1 MKEERRIPPIA
12 APPPGGA
19 AAEAALAGRLAAGS
33 AGAAAA
39 GAAAGGPTEARAPG
53 GTGTGATARPAS
65 EGAGTDMPAPAH
77 THLGRR
83 NDRLLLAAVAAY
95 AILLSFLM
103 IARGISVT
111 PDVIVVA
118 FGLAAILLG
127 RGRLFLRDWIPFVA
141 LFFAYELM
149 RGYADKFGLPIHVTD
164 VISIEKIIGLGG
176 LPTVWLQGLFHSG
189 PAASPDNLATISV
202 IFYFLHFPLP
212 LAIGFLLWIHER
224 RAYYDYVGALIVLSM
239 AAFVTFLLLP
249 VAPPWWAADAT
260 KAASTC
266 GGPCV
271 TGVLHLR
278 DNGFQGLTNL
288 FGFGN
293 YFYSYSLYSIS
304 SNDVAA
310 FPSLHAA
317 YPFLAFLFARH
328 AFGKAGWLMLAYTF
342 CIWFAIVYL
351 GEHWV
356 FDIVGGVVYASAA
369 YLVILR
375 GPAWARRFM
384 NQIADEEI
392 EAGVEAEDGGEV
404 GAFGRLGRRIRWSLV
419 SQGLAVAVVGA
430 IAAGLMAG
438 FGLLG
443 GSHGALYLLPWL
455 GILGGLWRAAA
466 GLVSR

>member
-1 MKEERRIPPIA
+1 VSEAPGIPPIA
-12 APPPGGA
+12 APASGPAGQ
-19 AAEAALAGRLAAGS
+19 AALTQPGQTPPPEVPAAGVPH
-33 AGAAAA
+33 A
-39 GAAAGGPTEARAPG
+39 
-53 GTGTGATARPAS
+53 
-65 EGAGTDMPAPAH
+65 
-77 THLGRR
+77 HLGRR
-83 NDRLLLAAVAAY
+83 NDRLLLVAVAAY
-95 AILLSFLM
+95 AVLLSILM

-118 FGLAAILLG
+118 FGLAAIILG

-189 PAASPDNLATISV
+189 PASSPDNLATLSV
-202 IFYFLHFPLP
+202 VFYFLHFPLP

-224 RAYYDYVGALIVLSM
+224 RVYYDFVAALIVLSM

-249 VAPPWWAADAT
+249 VAPPWWAD
-260 KAASTC
+260 KY
-266 GGPCV
+266 GYV

-278 DNGFQGLTNL
+278 DNGFQGLTNF
-288 FGFGN
+288 FGFSD

-317 YPFLAFLFARH
+317 YPFLAFLFARR
-328 AFGKAGWLMLAYTF
+328 AFGKAGWLMLAYT
-342 CIWFAIVYL
+342 CCVWFAIVYL

-356 FDIVGGVVYASAA
+356 FDIVGGVVYAVAA
-369 YLVILR
+369 YFAVLH

-384 NQIADEEI
+384 NRIADEEI
-392 EAGVEAEDGGEV
+392 EAGVEAEEGGEA
-404 GAFGRLGRRIRWSLV
+404 GALNRLGRRVRWSLV
-419 SQGLAVAVVGA
+419 SQGLAVALAGAVV
-430 IAAGLMAG
+430 AALMSA
-438 FGLLG
+438 FNLLD
-443 GSHGALYLLPWL
+443 GSHGPLYLLPWL
-455 GILGGLWRAAA
+455 AILGGLWRSAA
-466 GLVSR
+466 GLLSR